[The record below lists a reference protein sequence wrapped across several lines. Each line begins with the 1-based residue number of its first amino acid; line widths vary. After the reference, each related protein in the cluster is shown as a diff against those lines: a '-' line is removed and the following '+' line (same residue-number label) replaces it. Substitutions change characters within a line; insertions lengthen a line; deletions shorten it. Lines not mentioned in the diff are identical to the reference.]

1 LSRDKGLCQL
11 QLTSTPTNLLTAEFF
26 VEKVEGL
33 RAATSNVLPPPYVRR
48 DMMQLRNFCQVSI
61 EEEMRH

>member
-1 LSRDKGLCQL
+1 V
-11 QLTSTPTNLLTAEFF
+11 TSTPTNLLTAEFF